1 METLEEAK
9 LNLVYQIERIQT
21 SDSVKKHLQNL
32 GVITGSKIVVINR
45 SGSNS
50 ILLLKNN
57 RIAVNRELLSQIIV
71 KKSEF
76 SEESWTSLDQLTTGE
91 SGVVVAIHGKG
102 AVKRRLMD
110 MGVTKNVRVTV
121 RKLAPLGDPLE
132 ITLRGYE
139 LTLRKEE
146 ASLILV
152 QKEE

>member
-21 SDSVKKHLQNL
+21 SDLVKKHLQNL

-132 ITLRGYE
+132 IILRGYE

>member
-1 METLEEAK
+1 MKTLEEAK

-21 SDSVKKHLQNL
+21 SDLVKKHLQNL

>member
-21 SDSVKKHLQNL
+21 SDLVKKHLQNL

-110 MGVTKNVRVTV
+110 IGVTKNVRVTV

>member
-1 METLEEAK
+1 METLEEAR
-9 LNLVYQIERIQT
+9 LNLVYQIEKIQT

-32 GVITGSKIVVINR
+32 GVIIGSKIVVINR
-45 SGSNS
+45 SGNNS

-57 RIAVNRELLSQIIV
+57 RIAVTRELLSQIIV

>member
-21 SDSVKKHLQNL
+21 SDSVKKHLHNL
-32 GVITGSKIVVINR
+32 GVIIGSKIVVINR

>member
-21 SDSVKKHLQNL
+21 SDLIKKHLQNL

>member
-1 METLEEAK
+1 MD
-9 LNLVYQIERIQT
+9 QIERIQT
-21 SDSVKKHLQNL
+21 SDSVKKHLHNL
-32 GVITGSKIVVINR
+32 GVIIGSKIVVINR

>member
-32 GVITGSKIVVINR
+32 GVIIGSKIVVINR

>member
-21 SDSVKKHLQNL
+21 SDLVKKHLQNL

>member
-21 SDSVKKHLQNL
+21 SDLVKKHLQNL

-110 MGVTKNVRVTV
+110 MGVTNNVRVTV

>member
-9 LNLVYQIERIQT
+9 LNLVYQIEKIQT

-32 GVITGSKIVVINR
+32 GVIIESKIVVINR
-45 SGSNS
+45 SGNNS

>member
-1 METLEEAK
+1 M
-9 LNLVYQIERIQT
+9 
-21 SDSVKKHLQNL
+21 
-32 GVITGSKIVVINR
+32 
-45 SGSNS
+45 
-50 ILLLKNN
+50 
-57 RIAVNRELLSQIIV
+57 
-71 KKSEF
+71 
-76 SEESWTSLDQLTTGE
+76 
-91 SGVVVAIHGKG
+91 VVAIHGKG

-152 QKEE
+152 QKDE

>member
-32 GVITGSKIVVINR
+32 GVIIGSKIVVINR

-76 SEESWTSLDQLTTGE
+76 SEESWNSLDQLTTGE